1 MLMLLLA
8 AAEVSA
14 AASGGSR
21 GERRVEI
28 VARLQDEEAAF
39 SLGAAESGGPQ
50 APQRQE
56 LLAGAENSLFK
67 GELRVVPG
75 SSGYFRAALEAGV
88 HSGSLGLI
96 LGARTASLGRM
107 QLRGLSARLEAEQSL
122 TDEVRVGS
130 SASVWALDLES
141 PPSRDPWDAFGRAT
155 LDWPQRWEVG
165 AWVSGELA
173 PLSLAPAVAISD
185 TPQGMAARGAL
196 AVEVDLG
203 PMKLRVET
211 GLQRIFAQE
220 LTLLDVSAGISL
232 KL

>member
-39 SLGAAESGGPQ
+39 SLGAAESGGPE
-50 APQRQE
+50 APQRPG
-56 LLAGAENSLFK
+56 LL
-67 GELRVVPG
+67 
-75 SSGYFRAALEAGV
+75 
-88 HSGSLGLI
+88 
-96 LGARTASLGRM
+96 
-107 QLRGLSARLEAEQSL
+107 
-122 TDEVRVGS
+122 
-130 SASVWALDLES
+130 
-141 PPSRDPWDAFGRAT
+141 GRAT

-185 TPQGMAARGAL
+185 TPHGMAARGAI